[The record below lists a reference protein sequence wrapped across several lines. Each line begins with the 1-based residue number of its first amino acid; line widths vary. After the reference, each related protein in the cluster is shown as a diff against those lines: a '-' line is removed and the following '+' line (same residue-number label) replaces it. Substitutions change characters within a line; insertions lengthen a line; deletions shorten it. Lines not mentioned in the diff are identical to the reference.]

1 MQDNCDFFGGG
12 WMCKIWRRS
21 LEEADMSVY
30 FVRQQSSAGGSEL
43 SCLKR
48 RRFRLQTK
56 VMVRLAA
63 I

>member
-1 MQDNCDFFGGG
+1 
-12 WMCKIWRRS
+12 MCKIWRRS